1 MTKKVKRVF
10 SQEFKEEAVELAKRN
25 GVTKT
30 SQELGVHESCI
41 HKWKRQQE
49 NPKNSSSISQ
59 QKNKKSYEELEKE
72 NNKLKKENGYLKEI
86 NRVLKKSTAIFSAD
100 HMGGSK

>member
-10 SQEFKEEAVELAKRN
+10 SQEFKEEAVELAKKN
-25 GVTKT
+25 GVRKT
-30 SQELGVHESCI
+30 AEELGVHESCI
-41 HKWKRQQE
+41 QRWKRDQE
-49 NPKNSSSISQ
+49 HPKKSSSISQ

-86 NRVLKKSTAIFSAD
+86 NKVLKKSTAIFSQD